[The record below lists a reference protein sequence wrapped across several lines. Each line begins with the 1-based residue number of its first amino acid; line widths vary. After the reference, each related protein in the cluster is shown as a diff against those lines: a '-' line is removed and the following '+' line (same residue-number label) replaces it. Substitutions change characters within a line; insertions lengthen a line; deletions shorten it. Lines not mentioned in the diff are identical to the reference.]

1 MSDKVSKYA
10 SLVPRIKALIDRQ
23 IGLVGNLANIAAA
36 IKEEFDFL
44 WVGFYLVEGNELQLG
59 PFQGPVACTR
69 IAFGRGVCG
78 VAWKQDEV
86 MLVDNVHE
94 FSDHIACSAETNS
107 EIVLPVHGQDSKV
120 KLVLDIDSTD
130 LATFDAVDE
139 KYLGEIVQEIESLL

>member
-10 SLVPRIKALIDRQ
+10 SLVPRIKALIDRK
-23 IGLVGNLANIAAA
+23 IGLVGNLANISAA
-36 IKEEFDFL
+36 IKEEFGFL
-44 WVGFYLVEGNELQLG
+44 WVGFYLVEGNELRLG

-69 IAFGRGVCG
+69 ISYGRGVCG
-78 VAWKQDEV
+78 AAWEQDEV
-86 MLVDNVHE
+86 ILVDNVHE
-94 FSDHIACSAETNS
+94 FSNHIACSAETNS

-130 LATFDAVDE
+130 LAKFDAVDE